1 MRKVAARRLLG
12 RERELAALA
21 AADGVILIEG
31 AAGVGKTALLAEA
44 ALKARTGGRR
54 VLRARGAQVESDL
67 PFGVAR
73 QLFLPVVE
81 GLGVAERGE
90 AFAGAA
96 GLARSV
102 LGIGGRVEPFAAMH
116 GLYWLCAHL
125 AEREPL
131 VLQVDD
137 AHWADE
143 SSLAWLAHIGGR
155 LEGIDVVIQLATR
168 PHEGSALPPSA
179 LAQLA
184 GQPGTEVLQL
194 SPLSTESTA
203 ALVRE
208 ALGGEVSDSVCAACY
223 AATGGNA
230 FYLRELL
237 TVAAE
242 ESLAQADDAGDRI
255 AGLVPDRVRR
265 VVLLRLARQGE
276 AAVSLARALAILGS
290 DVPVGRVAALA
301 GVGIEEASLLA
312 DRLAEIG
319 IFADGRPLDFA
330 HPIVLGAVSAEMTRG
345 TAARAHRYAVRLLQ
359 QEGADPAE
367 IGVHALAAEATGD
380 PELVAAL
387 RAAAGIALDR
397 GSRAAAVQLLRRA
410 LVEPPSRDALP
421 GVLAELAVAGR
432 RAGSP
437 GAIADLERAVDLTD
451 DTNERRRLE
460 LRLARWLWER
470 AEGRLDY
477 AVELYDRHGVA
488 GEALAAAHQT
498 GRSDVAARTA
508 ALRNAA
514 APDVDVRSALAYID
528 AHGLTSGTETGVVA
542 TALADGWIDS
552 GREPP
557 RLWAQ
562 LAPALIVTE
571 RFDAFDRFIDRLM
584 AGAQA
589 RGSLPFVAALCAFRA
604 VALVRRGALAE
615 AMADAATALETSEEL
630 LVAYPATAALAEA
643 LTLTGQLDEAGAV
656 LARVGVNSHR
666 DQPHIAA
673 PQLANARLLLV
684 QHRYDEALAVIERC
698 GSVCRTLGIGPGWV
712 PWQATRALI
721 LQGRGDD
728 EAMRAGRDALD
739 AAREY
744 GTPGCVGYALRRA
757 ALTSPAAD
765 REEGLRD
772 AIDVLEASAFRPEL
786 ANALID
792 LGAHLRRAGDRVES
806 REPLARGLDVA
817 VRCGATAIVS
827 RAREELLA
835 SGARPRRDMVTGRD
849 ALTPSELRVARLA
862 ASGSSNPE
870 IAQALFVTTK
880 TVETHLGRVFRK
892 LQIGRRSE
900 LDEALGHA
908 EISAEWAP

>member
-1 MRKVAARRLLG
+1 MRKVAVRRLLG

-21 AADGVILIEG
+21 GADGVILIEG
-31 AAGVGKTALLAEA
+31 SAGVGKTVLLAET
-44 ALKARTGGRR
+44 ARQARAGGRR

-67 PFGVAR
+67 PFGVVR

-90 AFAGAA
+90 VLAGAA
-96 GLARSV
+96 GLAGSV
-102 LGIGGRVEPFAAMH
+102 LGIEGRVEPFAAMH

-143 SSLAWLAHIGGR
+143 PSLAWLAHIGGR
-155 LEGIDVVIQLATR
+155 LEGIEVFIQLATR
-168 PHEGSALPPSA
+168 PREGSALPPSS

-184 GQPGTEVLQL
+184 GQSGTEVLQL
-194 SPLSTESTA
+194 SPLSTESTV

-208 ALGGEVSDSVCAACY
+208 ALGVEVSDSVCAACY

-230 FYLRELL
+230 FYLHELL
-237 TVAAE
+237 AVAAE
-242 ESLAQADDAGDRI
+242 ESFAQADDAGDRI

-290 DVPVGRVAALA
+290 DVPVGRVAALG
-301 GVGIEEASLLA
+301 GVEIEEASRLA

-319 IFADGRPLDFA
+319 IFADGRPLNFA

-345 TAARAHRYAVRLLQ
+345 TAARGNRYAVRLLR

-387 RAAAGIALDR
+387 RAAARSALDR

-410 LVEPPSRDALP
+410 LVEPAPRDALP

-432 RAGSP
+432 RAGTP
-437 GAIADLERAVDLTD
+437 DAIADLERAVDLTD
-451 DTNERRRLE
+451 DADERRRLE
-460 LRLARWLWER
+460 LRLARWLWEW

-488 GEALAAAHQT
+488 GEALAAALQA
-498 GRSDVAARTA
+498 GRSDLAARTA
-508 ALRNAA
+508 ALRNAP
-514 APDVDVRSALAYID
+514 APDIDARSALAYID
-528 AHGLTSGTETGVVA
+528 AYGLTSGTEAGLAVA
-542 TALADGWIDS
+542 AITDGWIDR
-552 GREPP
+552 GGEPP

-562 LAPALIVTE
+562 LASSLIATE

-584 AGAQA
+584 VLGRA
-589 RGSLPFVAALCAFRA
+589 RGSLPFVAALCALRA
-604 VALVRRGALAE
+604 QALVRRGALAE
-615 AMADAATALETSEEL
+615 AMADAATALETSE
-630 LVAYPATAALAEA
+630 LVFASVATGVLVEA
-643 LTLTGQLDEAGAV
+643 LILTGQLDEAGAV
-656 LARVGVNSHR
+656 LARVGAHTDRAQVGPAVSLH
-666 DQPHIAA
+666 
-673 PQLANARLLLV
+673 ANAKLLLA
-684 QHRYDEALAVIERC
+684 QQRYDEALAVIERC
-698 GSVCRTLGIGPGWV
+698 GSMCRTLGIGPGTI

-721 LQGRGDD
+721 LHRRGDHG
-728 EAMRAGRDALD
+728 AMRAGREALD

-744 GTPGCVGYALRRA
+744 GTPGCVGHALRCA

-765 REEGLRD
+765 REAVLRD
-772 AIDVLEASAFRPEL
+772 AIDVLEASEFRPEL

-792 LGAHLRRAGDRVES
+792 LGAHLRRAGDRVKS

-817 VRCGATAIVS
+817 VRCGATAIAS

-892 LQIGRRSE
+892 LQIGSRSE

>member
-1 MRKVAARRLLG
+1 
-12 RERELAALA
+12 
-21 AADGVILIEG
+21 
-31 AAGVGKTALLAEA
+31 
-44 ALKARTGGRR
+44 
-54 VLRARGAQVESDL
+54 
-67 PFGVAR
+67 
-73 QLFLPVVE
+73 
-81 GLGVAERGE
+81 
-90 AFAGAA
+90 
-96 GLARSV
+96 
-102 LGIGGRVEPFAAMH
+102 MH

-155 LEGIDVVIQLATR
+155 LEGIEVVIQLATR

-184 GQPGTEVLQL
+184 GESGTEVLQL
-194 SPLSTESTA
+194 SPLSTESTS

-242 ESLAQADDAGDRI
+242 ERLAQADDAGDRI

-290 DVPVGRVAALA
+290 EVPVGRVAALA
-301 GVGIEEASLLA
+301 DVDIEEASLLA

-345 TAARAHRYAVRLLQ
+345 TAARAHRYAVRLLR

-387 RAAAGIALDR
+387 RAAARSALDR

-437 GAIADLERAVDLTD
+437 DAIADLERAIELTD
-451 DTNERRRLE
+451 DANERRRLE

-488 GEALAAAHQT
+488 GEALAAAHQA

-508 ALRNAA
+508 ALRDAA
-514 APDVDVRSALAYID
+514 APDIDARSALAYID
-528 AHGLTSGTETGVVA
+528 AYGLTSGTEAGARCRGAGRRMDRQRRGA
-542 TALADGWIDS
+542 TAPVGAAGASADRHG
-552 GREPP
+552 
-557 RLWAQ
+557 
-562 LAPALIVTE
+562 ALRRV
-571 RFDAFDRFIDRLM
+571 RSLHRSSDGAR
-584 AGAQA
+584 AQA

-615 AMADAATALETSEEL
+615 AMADAATALETSDEL
-630 LVAYPATAALAEA
+630 LVAYR
-643 LTLTGQLDEAGAV
+643 GYRGAGGGA
-656 LARVGVNSHR
+656 NTHR
-666 DQPHIAA
+666 P
-673 PQLANARLLLV
+673 
-684 QHRYDEALAVIERC
+684 
-698 GSVCRTLGIGPGWV
+698 T
-712 PWQATRALI
+712 
-721 LQGRGDD
+721 
-728 EAMRAGRDALD
+728 
-739 AAREY
+739 
-744 GTPGCVGYALRRA
+744 
-757 ALTSPAAD
+757 
-765 REEGLRD
+765 
-772 AIDVLEASAFRPEL
+772 
-786 ANALID
+786 
-792 LGAHLRRAGDRVES
+792 
-806 REPLARGLDVA
+806 
-817 VRCGATAIVS
+817 
-827 RAREELLA
+827 
-835 SGARPRRDMVTGRD
+835 
-849 ALTPSELRVARLA
+849 
-862 ASGSSNPE
+862 
-870 IAQALFVTTK
+870 
-880 TVETHLGRVFRK
+880 
-892 LQIGRRSE
+892 
-900 LDEALGHA
+900 
-908 EISAEWAP
+908 